1 MFARRRDMFIRKL
14 AMQFFSVMSNL
25 MDAIAELV
33 SLARHLV
40 ELSVS
45 NLCAAGGFCV
55 SRVVVYP
62 AVWLA
67 CGSASTMVS
76 VANTQRAWSR
86 ACALRGPSA
95 DLLCSSPSDSR
106 PFSSLERL
114 PTRFVIGGCY
124 A

>member
-1 MFARRRDMFIRKL
+1 MFARRRDIFIRKL

-55 SRVVVYP
+55 SRVVAYP
-62 AVWLA
+62 AAGLP
-67 CGSASTMVS
+67 
-76 VANTQRAWSR
+76 VA
-86 ACALRGPSA
+86 ALQPWCRLRTRNELGAGYVPSA
-95 DLLCSSPSDSR
+95 VLRLASPVH
-106 PFSSLERL
+106 PPLIAAPSLPWNVCPL
-114 PTRFVIGGCY
+114 VL
-124 A
+124 